1 MAKNS
6 RPTATNSDRSNAI
19 VINLNMGLVFII
31 VSTIYSFTFF
41 ISCIREDYTKKRKK
55 EFSRSYLIT
64 GSLRDHDDDGNKNP
78 TNLHI

>member
-6 RPTATNSDRSNAI
+6 RPNATNSDRSNAV

-31 VSTIYSFTFF
+31 VSTIYSFAFF

-55 EFSRSYLIT
+55 EFSRSYLII
-64 GSLRDHDDDGNKNP
+64 GSLSNHDDDGNKNP